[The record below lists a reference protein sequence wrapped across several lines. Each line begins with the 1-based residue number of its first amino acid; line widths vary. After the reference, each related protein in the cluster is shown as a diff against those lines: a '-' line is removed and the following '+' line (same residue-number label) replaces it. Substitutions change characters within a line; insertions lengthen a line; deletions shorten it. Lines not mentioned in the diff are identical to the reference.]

1 MIFYFLSL
9 FGNCKMAMSAIHC
22 KWRRYVHQRN
32 EKKNIERTVSS
43 TGKCRL
49 NIAGFFLKS
58 FGFPWREMGLLS
70 RR

>member
-1 MIFYFLSL
+1 
-9 FGNCKMAMSAIHC
+9 MAKVCSSAE
-22 KWRRYVHQRN
+22 W
-32 EKKNIERTVSS
+32 KKNIERTVSS